1 MGIKSAKAKNRNDKK
16 IEKKMFMN
24 GSRAAVRI
32 REDQQ
37 DYARVTKVLGNC
49 RFMVLLSCSMIE
61 QIGVLCGGLHR
72 RGWLMVD
79 SLVLV
84 SIRDFQNDKVDIIH
98 KYGDADVRRLMA
110 MGEITTG
117 FMSRDGD
124 KDKCFDTFDL
134 NEEILGG
141 NDNGGV
147 GGGLE
152 KKTTNHH
159 DHLDD
164 EEDKKREVMNLED
177 MLPPP
182 YEAYDSDGE
191 LQQDFFEKKKSSSKY
206 SLADTGGVTM
216 TTSTEER
223 EEEEEEIDIDFGS
236 I

>member
-110 MGEITTG
+110 MGEINTG

-152 KKTTNHH
+152 KKTTNH
-159 DHLDD
+159 LDD
-164 EEDKKREVMNLED
+164 EEEDNKREVMNLED

-191 LQQDFFEKKKSSSKY
+191 LQQDFFEKKKRSSSTS

-223 EEEEEEIDIDFGS
+223 EEEEEEMDIDFGS